1 MADGVIKFEIETKV
15 KNAQKEFAKTIK
27 SIDEQKSKVDEL
39 EKKYKELDATMMKK
53 KFNTSDRDVAL
64 KSIQKQESA
73 LESLKSQL
81 ASVKDSYHKMYT
93 ENQRSALRG
102 IALASKEKEKYY
114 GTDYAKSYATGKL
127 KSAGL
132 KLSDLEQYGKMGKEA
147 DILQQAIDKLNLEI
161 TNSKKVYNG
170 ATEEHKQVITQIGV
184 EKEALDNLTRSYIK
198 QKTEL
203 GALYKAKQGAENQNQ
218 KGEKDGPQ
226 KKKQKEQ
233 KDGPQ
238 KQEQKESVMGRVGKS
253 IGKMSSA
260 SLKFA
265 SKSTW
270 KILSGSVRG
279 LISPFKDLYKHVSKF
294 GSKLKYAIMQGLLLR
309 PLRNALGKVSEAF
322 MSALKQNEQFSASIA
337 NMKGTIYTGLAP
349 AFNALVPIISNFI
362 NWIAKALTYLF
373 TFINMLF
380 KLGGASKKA
389 GKEFGNAVESSD
401 GGKGSNFASWDT
413 VQQLSSP
420 SGDSGATPP
429 TYEQDFSEAEG
440 DLARIKEKILDDDW
454 YGVGMEISK
463 GLNEIL
469 TTIDTWFVSTYIPK
483 MHELGKNMGDL
494 FNGLFDGLSPSK
506 LGKTVADACNGII
519 ELFASFFETADLS
532 KMAEKLAT
540 NINSLFKN
548 FDFERLASGLSSF
561 FSGIFNGIASFF
573 QKIDGALL
581 YERIKAFFTNIE
593 WGEIAKSIFSAL
605 GSALGASIGLIFTV
619 ISDLWKS
626 VKEYFK
632 KYIDSQDTGEAGMD
646 IIRGIF
652 QGILD
657 AVKNIG
663 TWIKE
668 HIFQPFIDG
677 FKKAFKIHSPSKV
690 MEEQGG
696 FIVDGLLS
704 GIKAIPEKVKA
715 VFESMKTKI
724 QEKINTVKTW
734 MSEKADAIKD
744 KFVGAFTKIKTKV
757 TDVMTAL
764 KNAIKKP
771 INGIIGFINKLISG
785 IVNGINNMI
794 RALNKL
800 HFTVPSWIPVIGGK
814 DFGFNLKTVSAPQ
827 IPYLAQ
833 GTVVNPS
840 HEFLAMLGDN
850 RQEQEI
856 VSPLSTMKQALLEA
870 LHESGMSGNK
880 EVVLQLDGKTL
891 ARATVPYYNNYS
903 RQIGISAIR

>member
-1 MADGVIKFEIETKV
+1 MADGKV
-15 KNAQKEFAKTIK
+15 KIEIDAEAKGLQKELNESSKKLKSYAKQLDNLDTKFKTIQKSRESAFAKSSFATDLQESKKALAAIRDEIQARK
-27 SIDEQKSKVDEL
+27 DRAKAMKEEYPNMAKLYAFSNKKGVNKGLVSINAKKWDVPIEKL
-39 EKKYKELDATMMKK
+39 EEYKELLAEINSLASAAVPMIGDVEQKQAVYDSEKAKLSQPNDKQSEILVGKEVIQGKWDAEAEKYSEISAK
-53 KFNTSDRDVAL
+53 LDEVNSKLNAVPNSAGVASRAFSMVGNMAL
-64 KSIQKQESA
+64 QSAKSI
-73 LESLKSQL
+73 
-81 ASVKDSYHKMYT
+81 
-93 ENQRSALRG
+93 
-102 IALASKEKEKYY
+102 
-114 GTDYAKSYATGKL
+114 AKFTA
-127 KSAGL
+127 
-132 KLSDLEQYGKMGKEA
+132 
-147 DILQQAIDKLNLEI
+147 
-161 TNSKKVYNG
+161 
-170 ATEEHKQVITQIGV
+170 
-184 EKEALDNLTRSYIK
+184 
-198 QKTEL
+198 KT
-203 GALYKAKQGAENQNQ
+203 AW
-218 KGEKDGPQ
+218 
-226 KKKQKEQ
+226 
-233 KDGPQ
+233 
-238 KQEQKESVMGRVGKS
+238 RV
-253 IGKMSSA
+253 
-260 SLKFA
+260 
-265 SKSTW
+265 
-270 KILSGSVRG
+270 LSGSVKG
-279 LISPFKDLYKHVSKF
+279 LISPFKKLNKSANQF
-294 GSKLKYAIMQGLLLR
+294 GKRLKYAILQGLLLR
-309 PLRNALGKVSEAF
+309 PLRNMLSKVSEGF
-322 MSALKQNEQFSASIA
+322 MVALKQNEQFSASLA
-337 NMKGTIYTGLAP
+337 NIKGTVYTGLAP

-373 TFINMLF
+373 TFINVLF

-389 GKEFGNAVESSD
+389 GKELGSAVESADDSNS
-401 GGKGSNFASWDT
+401 SNFASWDT

-420 SGDSGATPP
+420 SSGANDATPP

-440 DLARIKEKILDDDW
+440 DLARIKEKILADDW

-463 GLNEIL
+463 CLNEIL

-483 MHELGKNMGDL
+483 MHEIGENMGNL
-494 FNGLFDGLSPSK
+494 FNGLFDGLDPSK
-506 LGKTVADACNGII
+506 LGKTVADALNGVV
-519 ELFASFFETADLS
+519 ELFATFFETADLS
-532 KMAEKLAT
+532 KMYEKLAT
-540 NINSLFKN
+540 SINSFFQN
-548 FDFERLASGLSSF
+548 FNFERLASGLSSF
-561 FSGIFNGIASFF
+561 FSGLYNGIATFF
-573 QKIDGALL
+573 QNIDTGLI
-581 YERIKAFFTNIE
+581 YERLKAFVTNID
-593 WGEIAKSIFSAL
+593 WGGIAKSIFSAL
-605 GSALGASIGLIFTV
+605 GSALGATV
-619 ISDLWKS
+619 SFIWTFIKDIWGNI
-626 VKEYFK
+626 VEYFQGF
-632 KYIDSQDTGEAGMD
+632 IDGEDTGSLGGN
-646 IIRGIF
+646 IIKGIF
-652 QGILD
+652 DGIVNV
-657 AVKNIG
+657 VKNIG

-690 MEEQGG
+690 MEEQGN

-724 QEKINTVKTW
+724 KEKINTVKTW

-757 TDVMTAL
+757 TDVMTGL

-785 IVNGINNMI
+785 IVAGINNMI

-814 DFGFNLKTVSAPQ
+814 NFGFNLKTVSAPQ

-903 RQIGISAIR
+903 RQLGISAIR

>member
-1 MADGVIKFEIETKV
+1 MADGKV
-15 KNAQKEFAKTIK
+15 KIEIDAEAKGLQKELNE
-27 SIDEQKSKVDEL
+27 SSKKL
-39 EKKYKELDATMMKK
+39 
-53 KFNTSDRDVAL
+53 
-64 KSIQKQESA
+64 
-73 LESLKSQL
+73 
-81 ASVKDSYHKMYT
+81 
-93 ENQRSALRG
+93 
-102 IALASKEKEKYY
+102 
-114 GTDYAKSYATGKL
+114 KSYA
-127 KSAGL
+127 
-132 KLSDLEQYGKMGKEA
+132 
-147 DILQQAIDKLNLEI
+147 
-161 TNSKKVYNG
+161 
-170 ATEEHKQVITQIGV
+170 KQ
-184 EKEALDNLTRSYIK
+184 LDNLDTKFKTIQKSRENAFAKSSFATDLQESKKALAAIRDEIQARKDRAKAMKEEYPNMAKLYAFSNKKGVNKGLVSINAKKWDVPIEKLEEYKKLLAEINSLSSAAVPMIGDVEQK
-198 QKTEL
+198 QAVYDSE
-203 GALYKAKQGAENQNQ
+203 KAKLSQPN
-218 KGEKDGPQ
+218 D
-226 KKKQKEQ
+226 KQSEIL
-233 KDGPQ
+233 
-238 KQEQKESVMGRVGKS
+238 VGKEVVQ
-253 IGKMSSA
+253 GKWDAEAEKYSEISA
-260 SLKFA
+260 KLDEINAKLNAIPTSADGA
-265 SKSTW
+265 SKAFSTMGNTALQSAESIAKFTGKAVW
-270 KILSGSVRG
+270 SVLAGSVKG
-279 LISPFKDLYKHVSKF
+279 LVAQFKKLHKSAKLF
-294 GSKLKYAIMQGLLLR
+294 GKRLKYAIMQGLLLR
-309 PLRNALGKVSEAF
+309 PLRNMLSKVSEGF
-322 MSALKQNEQFSASIA
+322 MIALKQNEQFSASLA
-337 NMKGTIYTGLAP
+337 NIKGTIYTGLAP

-373 TFINMLF
+373 TFINVLF

-389 GKEFGNAVESSD
+389 GKELGSAVESAND
-401 GGKGSNFASWDT
+401 GSGSKGSNFASWDT

-420 SGDSGATPP
+420 SSGASGTTPP

-440 DLARIKEKILDDDW
+440 YLARLKEKILADDW
-454 YGVGMEISK
+454 YGVGMEISR

-469 TTIDTWFVSTYIPK
+469 TTIDTWLVSTYIPY
-483 MHELGKNMGDL
+483 MSEAGTNIGNL
-494 FNGLFDGLSPSK
+494 FNGLWDGIDPELA
-506 LGKTVADACNGII
+506 GKTVADALNGVIY
-519 ELFASFFETADLS
+519 LVGNFFETADFT
-532 KMAEKLAT
+532 KMGSKLAT
-540 NINSLFKN
+540 NLNSLFTTLDAEELGDGVHDFVTDIMDLLDSFIENYDPTTTIDAIVKFLSGIKLGKLIGKLFLTELHILFTVLGEIVGGLVGRIWTLLTSLWEIIKN
-548 FDFERLASGLSSF
+548 AWHSIFSKDGTETGKKSGKDIIKGF
-561 FSGIFNGIASFF
+561 FSGILE
-573 QKIDGALL
+573 KL
-581 YERIKAFFTNIE
+581 
-593 WGEIAKSIFSAL
+593 KSI
-605 GSALGASIGLIFTV
+605 
-619 ISDLWKS
+619 
-626 VKEYFK
+626 
-632 KYIDSQDTGEAGMD
+632 GE
-646 IIRGIF
+646 
-652 QGILD
+652 
-657 AVKNIG
+657 
-663 TWIKE
+663 WIKE

-690 MEEQGG
+690 MEEQGN

-757 TDVMTAL
+757 TDVMTGL

-814 DFGFNLKTVSAPQ
+814 SFGFNLKTVSAPQ

-903 RQIGISAIR
+903 RQLGISAIR

>member
-1 MADGVIKFEIETKV
+1 MADGKV
-15 KNAQKEFAKTIK
+15 KIEIGAEAKGLQKELNE
-27 SIDEQKSKVDEL
+27 SSKKL
-39 EKKYKELDATMMKK
+39 
-53 KFNTSDRDVAL
+53 
-64 KSIQKQESA
+64 
-73 LESLKSQL
+73 
-81 ASVKDSYHKMYT
+81 
-93 ENQRSALRG
+93 
-102 IALASKEKEKYY
+102 
-114 GTDYAKSYATGKL
+114 KSYA
-127 KSAGL
+127 
-132 KLSDLEQYGKMGKEA
+132 
-147 DILQQAIDKLNLEI
+147 
-161 TNSKKVYNG
+161 
-170 ATEEHKQVITQIGV
+170 KQ
-184 EKEALDNLTRSYIK
+184 LDNLDTKFKTIQKSRENAFAKSSFATDLQESKKALAAIRDEIQARKDRAKAMKEEYPNMAKLYAFSNKKGVNKGLVSINAKKLDVPIEKLEEYKKLLAEINSLSSDAIPMIGDVEQK
-198 QKTEL
+198 QAVYDSE
-203 GALYKAKQGAENQNQ
+203 KAKLSQPN
-218 KGEKDGPQ
+218 D
-226 KKKQKEQ
+226 KQSEIL
-233 KDGPQ
+233 
-238 KQEQKESVMGRVGKS
+238 VGKEVIQGKWDAEAEKYSEISAKLDEVNSKLNAVPNSAGVASRAFSTMGNMALQSAKS
-253 IGKMSSA
+253 IA
-260 SLKFA
+260 KFTA
-265 SKSTW
+265 KTTW
-270 KILSGSVRG
+270 RVLSGYVKG
-279 LISPFKDLYKHVSKF
+279 LIAPFQKLNKSAKQF
-294 GSKLKYAIMQGLLLR
+294 GKRLKYAIIQGLLLR
-309 PLRNALGKVSEAF
+309 PLRNMLGKVSEGF
-322 MSALKQNEQFSASIA
+322 MIALKQNEQFSASLA
-337 NMKGTIYTGLAP
+337 NIKGTIYTGLAP
-349 AFNALVPIISNFI
+349 AFNALVPIIATFMDY
-362 NWIAKALTYLF
+362 IAKALTYLF
-373 TFINMLF
+373 TFINVLF

-389 GKEFGNAVESSD
+389 GKELGSAVESADDSNS
-401 GGKGSNFASWDT
+401 SNFASWDT

-420 SGDSGATPP
+420 SGASGATPP

-440 DLARIKEKILDDDW
+440 DLARIKEKILADDW

-483 MHELGKNMGDL
+483 MHEIGENMGNL
-494 FNGLFDGLSPSK
+494 FNGLFDGLDPSK
-506 LGKTVADACNGII
+506 LGKTVADTLNGVV
-519 ELFASFFETADLS
+519 ELFATFFETADLS

-540 NINSLFKN
+540 NINSLFQN
-548 FDFERLASGLSSF
+548 FNFERLASGTSSF
-561 FSGIFNGIASFF
+561 VSGIFNGIATFF
-573 QKIDGALL
+573 QNIDTGLI
-581 YERIKAFFTNIE
+581 YERLKAFVTNID
-593 WGEIAKSIFSAL
+593 WGGVAKSIFSAL
-605 GSALGASIGLIFTV
+605 GSALGATV
-619 ISDLWKS
+619 SFIWTAISDIWGNI
-626 VKEYFK
+626 VEYFQGF
-632 KYIDSQDTGEAGMD
+632 IDGEDTGSLGGD
-646 IIRGIF
+646 IIKGIF
-652 QGILD
+652 DGIVN

-668 HIFQPFIDG
+668 NIFQPFIDG

-696 FIVDGLLS
+696 FIVDGLLNA
-704 GIKAIPEKVKA
+704 IKAIPDKVKA

-734 MSEKADAIKD
+734 MSEKADSIKD

-757 TDVMTAL
+757 TDVMTGL

-814 DFGFNLKTVSAPQ
+814 NFGFNLKTVSAPQ

-903 RQIGISAIR
+903 RQLGISAIR